1 MDIRGVK
8 NVAPNR
14 NLLKRIVAVLF
25 SLIVIVV
32 SYIVITNASQDAR
45 DTVEVLRLTEKGGLP
60 AFTVLTEKQVETY
73 NIIRTEYTSDMVLA
87 DKLPEVLGKFTKYY
101 IRDNSVLYEDQLLD
115 EKPVKN
121 EWLYKLGEKQEVLT
135 LPYNFLEAGGD
146 ILMPGDR
153 VRIRVS
159 YNVEEAAASGAGGNP
174 NAVFNPSQSSVTKTE
189 ILFDSIVIKDMLNAN
204 SHSIYEVYK
213 EVLKLS
219 EDKRQE
225 VMRSDDF
232 LKSIQPKALLLEG
245 SGEEINKY
253 AKYKSLDSKS
263 FLITM
268 LSRSGS
274 TVIMDELPT
283 LQNEV
288 ESWIEKK

>member
-14 NLLKRIVAVLF
+14 NLLKRMGAVLF
-25 SLIVIVV
+25 SLTVIVV

-45 DTVEVLRLTEKGGLP
+45 DTVEVLRLTQKGGLP
-60 AFTVLTEKQVETY
+60 AFTVLTDKQVETY

-87 DKLPEVLGKFTKYY
+87 DKLPDVLGKFTKYY

-121 EWLYKLGEKQEVLT
+121 EWLYKLDEKQEVLT

-174 NAVFNPSQSSVTKTE
+174 NAVFNSSQSSVTKTE

>member
-14 NLLKRIVAVLF
+14 NLLKRMGAVLF
-25 SLIVIVV
+25 SLTVIVV

-45 DTVEVLRLTEKGGLP
+45 DTVEVLRLTQKGGLP
-60 AFTVLTEKQVETY
+60 AFTVLTDKQVETY

-87 DKLPEVLGKFTKYY
+87 DKLPDVLGKFTKYY

-121 EWLYKLGEKQEVLT
+121 EWLYKLDEKQEVLT

-174 NAVFNPSQSSVTKTE
+174 NAVFSSSQSSVTKTE

>member
-14 NLLKRIVAVLF
+14 NLLKRMGAVLF
-25 SLIVIVV
+25 SLTVIAV

-45 DTVEVLRLTEKGGLP
+45 DTVEVLRLTQKGGLP
-60 AFTVLTEKQVETY
+60 AFTVLTDKQVETY
-73 NIIRTEYTSDMVLA
+73 NIIRTEYTPDMVSA
-87 DKLPEVLGKFTKYY
+87 DKLPDVLGKFTKYY
-101 IRDNSVLYEDQLLD
+101 MRDNSVLYEDQLLD

-159 YNVEEAAASGAGGNP
+159 YNVEEAVASGAGGNP
-174 NAVFNPSQSSVTKTE
+174 NAVFNPSQSSVTKTD
-189 ILFDSIVIKDMLNAN
+189 ILFDSIVIKDMLNAS

-232 LKSIQPKALLLEG
+232 LKNIQPKALLLEG

>member
-1 MDIRGVK
+1 M
-8 NVAPNR
+8 
-14 NLLKRIVAVLF
+14 
-25 SLIVIVV
+25 V
-32 SYIVITNASQDAR
+32 S
-45 DTVEVLRLTEKGGLP
+45 
-60 AFTVLTEKQVETY
+60 
-73 NIIRTEYTSDMVLA
+73 A
-87 DKLPEVLGKFTKYY
+87 DKLPDVLGKFTKYY
-101 IRDNSVLYEDQLLD
+101 MRDNSVLYEDQLLD

-159 YNVEEAAASGAGGNP
+159 YNVEEAVASGAGGNP
-174 NAVFNPSQSSVTKTE
+174 NAVFNPSQSSVTKTD
-189 ILFDSIVIKDMLNAN
+189 ILFDSIVIKDMLNAS

-232 LKSIQPKALLLEG
+232 LKNIQPKALLLEG

>member
-14 NLLKRIVAVLF
+14 NLLKRMGAVLF
-25 SLIVIVV
+25 SLTVIVV

-45 DTVEVLRLTEKGGLP
+45 DTVEVLRLTQKGGLP
-60 AFTVLTEKQVETY
+60 AFTVLTDKQVETY
-73 NIIRTEYTSDMVLA
+73 NIIRTEYTPDMVSG
-87 DKLPEVLGKFTKYY
+87 DKLPDVLGKFTKYY
-101 IRDNSVLYEDQLLD
+101 MRDNSVLYEDQLLD

-174 NAVFNPSQSSVTKTE
+174 NAVFNPSQTSVTKTE
-189 ILFDSIVIKDMLNAN
+189 ILFDSIVIKDMLNAS

-245 SGEEINKY
+245 SGEEINNY

>member
-174 NAVFNPSQSSVTKTE
+174 NAVFNSSQSSVTKTE

>member
-1 MDIRGVK
+1 MDIRSVK

-25 SLIVIVV
+25 SLTVIVV